1 MSLMSAGIPLS
12 PLPSSTTTTI
22 RSRNSYF
29 RSSLRSPNLICSPRW
44 EAVRRL
50 ANSFLP
56 TCIKSEHTVICYMA
70 DLFCA
75 MQWHSRRTVIQKKR
89 AETESREEKRR
100 FQRNTVCPLA
110 PPFSLFFLVFYTS
123 KMKRPSQPYNFEP
136 FR

>member
-1 MSLMSAGIPLS
+1 MSTAVLHQHYHHPL
-12 PLPSSTTTTI
+12 

-29 RSSLRSPNLICSPRW
+29 RGSLRSPNLFCSPRL

-75 MQWHSRRTVIQKKR
+75 MQWHSRRPVIQKKR
-89 AETESREEKRR
+89 AETESREEIERFRR
-100 FQRNTVCPLA
+100 RTVCPLA
-110 PPFSLFFLVFYTS
+110 PTFSFVFFLVSLCVKDETS
-123 KMKRPSQPYNFEP
+123 LTAVQF
-136 FR
+136 